1 MKKIVLIIL
10 IISYFNCNSQE
21 AKLDL
26 ELLHVKVFTLVNNYR
41 VSIKVKPLLKDAVL
55 KEAAEDHSI
64 YIANEQSLTHDQSN
78 LNKANPKDRVY
89 FYKGTDFVLVGENLL
104 FTGIKDKIYTETDLD
119 VLANKIIELWKNS
132 PNHLKIMS
140 SEKYS
145 YTGFGFQLDW
155 TNKKLFVAQV
165 FGAK

>member
-1 MKKIVLIIL
+1 MKNLIFYL
-10 IISYFNCNSQE
+10 FLLTNCISYSQDR
-21 AKLDL
+21 KIDL
-26 ELLHVKVFTLVNNYR
+26 ELLETKVFSLINDYR
-41 VSIKVKPLLKDAVL
+41 ASLHVTQLENDVILQK
-55 KEAAEDHSI
+55 AAKDHSI
-64 YIANEQSLTHDQSN
+64 YIAKKQSLTHEQSN
-78 LNKANPKDRVY
+78 PNKRLPKDRVY

-155 TNKKLFVAQV
+155 TNKKLYVAQV

>member
-55 KEAAEDHSI
+55 KEAIDQINSGYFSHLDVNTFKELTD
-64 YIANEQSLTHDQSN
+64 SLMYDDQ
-78 LNKANPKDRVY
+78 Y
-89 FYKGTDFVLVGENLL
+89 LL
-104 FTGIKDKIYTETDLD
+104 FADFQSYLEAQEKAAEAFKHKEMWAKMSILNTARMGKFSSDRSIREYCDEIWKVKSVPVEIDSI
-119 VLANKIIELWKNS
+119 KIIEK
-132 PNHLKIMS
+132 
-140 SEKYS
+140 
-145 YTGFGFQLDW
+145 
-155 TNKKLFVAQV
+155 
-165 FGAK
+165 

>member
-1 MKKIVLIIL
+1 MKNLIL
-10 IISYFNCNSQE
+10 YLFLLTNCISYSQDS
-21 AKLDL
+21 KIDL
-26 ELLHVKVFTLVNNYR
+26 ELLHDKVFTLVNNYR

-64 YIANEQSLTHDQSN
+64 YIAKKQLLTHEQSN
-78 LNKANPKDRVY
+78 PNKKLPKDRVY

-140 SEKYS
+140 SEKYT
-145 YTGFGFQLDW
+145 YTGFGFHLDW
-155 TNKKLFVAQV
+155 KNKKLYVAQV

>member
-155 TNKKLFVAQV
+155 TNKKLYVAQV

>member
-64 YIANEQSLTHDQSN
+64 YIANEQSLTHEQSN
-78 LNKANPKDRVY
+78 PNKKLPKDRVY
-89 FYKGTDFVLVGENLL
+89 FYKGNDFVLVGENLL
-104 FTGIKDKIYTETDLD
+104 YTGIKDKIYTETDLD
-119 VLANKIIELWKNS
+119 ALALKIFNLWKNS

-145 YTGFGFQLDW
+145 YTGFGFEIDW
-155 TNKKLFVAQV
+155 NTQRLYVVEV
-165 FGAK
+165 FGTK

>member
-1 MKKIVLIIL
+1 MKKNVLIIL

-64 YIANEQSLTHDQSN
+64 YIAIEQSLTHEQSN
-78 LNKANPKDRVY
+78 PNKKLPKDRVY
-89 FYKGTDFVLVGENLL
+89 FYKGNDFVLVGENLL
-104 FTGIKDKIYTETDLD
+104 YTGIKDKIYKETDLD

-155 TNKKLFVAQV
+155 TNKKLYVAQV